1 MARYAVRKHE
11 GPFPP
16 MSSFRHYDMEAAEKA
31 ARRLFAREGQ
41 AAVFASPETASTPS
55 LVAVVREDA
64 LGRVWL
70 DVVTTAAGCYM

>member
-1 MARYAVRKHE
+1 
-11 GPFPP
+11 